1 VTIVRCVSAVW
12 TLLALGVSTTLGG
25 EPAASQSKTK
35 TISIQQYTVNCRVT
49 SKAGILLTTPK
60 ITVRVGQEWSISSE
74 SPKLFV
80 IGTESD
86 GISPVTRE
94 VTEGF
99 RAEGTLLGDAKD
111 KVILDI
117 SVEASGG
124 PRSERVKEDGIRWKT
139 EKWRAI
145 EPVALG
151 KKSVFA
157 FDRMDLEVVVNAV
170 PSVTADGKN

>member
-1 VTIVRCVSAVW
+1 MTIVRCVSAVW

-25 EPAASQSKTK
+25 EPAASQTK
-35 TISIQQYTVNCRVT
+35 TETRSGQQYTVDCRVT
-49 SKAGILLTTPK
+49 SKPGISLAAPK
-60 ITVRVGQEWSISSE
+60 ITVRVGQEWSISDE
-74 SPKLFV
+74 SRKPFV
-80 IGTESD
+80 VGTKSD
-86 GISPVTRE
+86 GMSPVTRE

-99 RAEGTLLGDAKD
+99 RAEGTLLGDGKD

-124 PRSERVKEDGIRWKT
+124 ARAEHVQEVGIRWKT
-139 EKWRAI
+139 EKWHAI